1 MPLYFFKSIQT
12 MKNNKQN
19 LFLFVLGM
27 VSMVS
32 TAQNF
37 HQNKQKIYND
47 ISKEVQNNNNLDQ
60 LAFELL
66 DVIGP
71 RLVGS
76 PEMNQAHNWVAN
88 TYKKWN
94 IKAENVA
101 YGEWKSWQRGTTEIT
116 LTAPRIKTIDG
127 MQLAWNAATKKPIE
141 AEIVAMPFFESKVD
155 FDNWSETVKGKIVL
169 ISAYQNSGRPESQWK
184 EHATEEDFFDYK
196 AAKEKTNTAWNNS
209 IKATGKTT
217 REIVQFLEKKGAVG
231 FVQSYFT
238 GTMGSNRIF
247 YSFAKNT
254 PMVDVSLEDYGLLYR
269 LAVNGKNP
277 KLKINTKSKKLGTS
291 KTYNTIATIPG
302 KTKPNEYV
310 MLSAHLDSWDG
321 AQGATDNGTG
331 TILMMEVA
339 RLIQKYAPNN
349 DRTIVIG
356 HWGSEEQ
363 GLNGSRAYVM
373 DNPTEVQ
380 KIKVLFNQDSG
391 TGRINYINGQGFTQS
406 YNYLGTWLQNVPE
419 DIRKHIKTDFPGMP
433 QNGGTDNASFIAA
446 NIPAFNLSTQNWD
459 YGQYTWHTNR
469 DTYDKI
475 VFEELRKNVIT
486 TTILTLEAANDPN
499 EISNEKR
506 ILPTNTEWPT
516 IKEPKRNSNDY

>member
-1 MPLYFFKSIQT
+1 MPLSFLKSIQT

-19 LFLFVLGM
+19 LFLFALGM
-27 VSMVS
+27 VSLVS

-76 PEMNQAHNWVAN
+76 PEMNQAHNWVVK

-141 AEIVAMPFFESKVD
+141 AEIVAMPVFETKVD

-209 IKATGKTT
+209 LKATGKNT
-217 REIVQFLEKKGAVG
+217 REMVQF
-231 FVQSYFT
+231 S
-238 GTMGSNRIF
+238 
-247 YSFAKNT
+247 
-254 PMVDVSLEDYGLLYR
+254 
-269 LAVNGKNP
+269 
-277 KLKINTKSKKLGTS
+277 TK
-291 KTYNTIATIPG
+291 
-302 KTKPNEYV
+302 
-310 MLSAHLDSWDG
+310 
-321 AQGATDNGTG
+321 
-331 TILMMEVA
+331 
-339 RLIQKYAPNN
+339 
-349 DRTIVIG
+349 
-356 HWGSEEQ
+356 
-363 GLNGSRAYVM
+363 
-373 DNPTEVQ
+373 
-380 KIKVLFNQDSG
+380 KIK
-391 TGRINYINGQGFTQS
+391 
-406 YNYLGTWLQNVPE
+406 
-419 DIRKHIKTDFPGMP
+419 
-433 QNGGTDNASFIAA
+433 
-446 NIPAFNLSTQNWD
+446 
-459 YGQYTWHTNR
+459 
-469 DTYDKI
+469 
-475 VFEELRKNVIT
+475 
-486 TTILTLEAANDPN
+486 
-499 EISNEKR
+499 
-506 ILPTNTEWPT
+506 
-516 IKEPKRNSNDY
+516 